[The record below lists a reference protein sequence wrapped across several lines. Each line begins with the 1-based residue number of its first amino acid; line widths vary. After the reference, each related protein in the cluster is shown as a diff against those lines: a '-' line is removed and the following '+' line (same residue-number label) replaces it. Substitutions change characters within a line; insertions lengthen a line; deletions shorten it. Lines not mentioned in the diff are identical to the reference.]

1 MTADKLKKVALTQ
14 FGLHGYDGASLS
26 LIATEV
32 GMKKQS
38 IYAHFKSKEDLF
50 LSTYSDSIALEFD
63 FIHRFIEEHQS
74 DSLKDLLHGF
84 LRRSLERYTESNNTS
99 FFLRTSFFP
108 PLQLEQLVKD
118 GTNVYVAELEAIFLK
133 VFHEK
138 QETLREGLSAES
150 ASLSFLT
157 MMDGLLVEMLYGIPE
172 RLEKRTAASWN
183 VYFLAISRPEEENS
197 HES

>member
-50 LSTYSDSIALEFD
+50 LSTYSDSIALELD
-63 FIHRFIEEHQS
+63 FIHRFVEEHRS
-74 DSLKDLLHGF
+74 DSLKELLHGF
-84 LRRSLERYTESNNTS
+84 LRRSLARYAESDNTS

-108 PLQLEQLVKD
+108 PSQLEQLVKD
-118 GTNVYVAELEAIFLK
+118 GTNVYVAELEAIFLQ
-133 VFHEK
+133 VFDEK
-138 QETLREGLSAES
+138 RDALREGVSPES

-157 MMDGLLVEMLYGIPE
+157 MMDGLFVEMLYGIPE
-172 RLEKRTAASWN
+172 RLEKRTAASWD
-183 VYFLAISRPEEENS
+183 VYFVAISRPEKENL